1 MKERI
6 PFLIRDR
13 DVHAAF
19 RRVFDT
25 PDGKTVLN
33 QIMKDGFVFRS
44 TFVQGDPHK
53 TSMNEGSRR
62 LALGIVQY
70 FAKDHGDFVRR
81 VEEGIRDES
90 EQHVS

>member
-1 MKERI
+1 MREKLN
-6 PFLIRDR
+6 FLIRDR
-13 DVHAAF
+13 DTHAAF

-25 PDGKTVLN
+25 PDGRVVLDA
-33 QIMKDGFVFRS
+33 IMRDGYVFKS
-44 TFVQGDPHK
+44 TFVSGDPHK

-81 VEEGIRDES
+81 VEEGIRNES
-90 EQHVS
+90 EQ